1 MNIKLYPPNLVLG
14 SVSVHKWSMH
24 SSGTIGSVSG
34 AKNESLKLPLG
45 E

>member
-1 MNIKLYPPNLVLG
+1 MLVI
-14 SVSVHKWSMH
+14 VSVHKWSIQ

-34 AKNESLKLPLG
+34 ARKEPLELLFG